1 MKFAFIFPGQGSQ
14 SVGMGREFYENSA
27 SACALLDEASDFT
40 GIDFKNLLFEPND
53 KLDVSEFTQP
63 AIALN
68 SMMALAA
75 LQERLDQEKFNIAP
89 QFLLGHS
96 LGEFSALSA
105 AGGIGPKQMLKLV
118 NIRGRLMQNACE
130 GKGAG
135 MMVILALADEAVEK
149 ICADAASVGKQVWAA
164 NYNCD
169 GQIVVAGKK
178 DDLAALE
185 GEFQAAVSVAGCPG
199 YPVTLFDV
207 VGAWLSPNKT
217 ILERDQVCPPSLSQQ
232 DVEETNQAQMTSSQN
247 TAVVAALMETGMAT
261 RMVLTVEGTGPDQ
274 TEGLLQ
280 KGDVLTSITP
290 AGGQATPTTT
300 YTALR
305 ELLTTIPAGTAVE
318 LGIERD
324 GEPMTVSLTT
334 ITPPDANSDGSPDS
348 EGSLLGVYL
357 SAEADSDIEA
367 TFGLS
372 KVGGPS
378 AGSMF
383 ALGIVDELTPGDL
396 TGGKDIAG
404 TGTIALDG
412 SIGPIGGIEQKMA
425 GAKTDGSGYF
435 LAPASNCADVVGN
448 VPDGLEVYAVST
460 LHEAVTTVEAIA
472 AEDTSGAST
481 CEAVL
486 AQQ

>member
-1 MKFAFIFPGQGSQ
+1 MRTHDGGVMDEQHHETQSNATSSSEVEPAAGSEADPGSGVEPGMEAGDDSGSRTGIRGLRRLR
-14 SVGMGREFYENSA
+14 SKRLMIGIG
-27 SACALLDEASDFT
+27 ALL
-40 GIDFKNLLFEPND
+40 
-53 KLDVSEFTQP
+53 
-63 AIALN
+63 
-68 SMMALAA
+68 LA
-75 LQERLDQEKFNIAP
+75 
-89 QFLLGHS
+89 
-96 LGEFSALSA
+96 
-105 AGGIGPKQMLKLV
+105 
-118 NIRGRLMQNACE
+118 
-130 GKGAG
+130 
-135 MMVILALADEAVEK
+135 
-149 ICADAASVGKQVWAA
+149 VGL
-164 NYNCD
+164 
-169 GQIVVAGKK
+169 VVAGATVRVNKVIEAPGPTWNV
-178 DDLAALE
+178 LAAVPGDDSDQSVITVTGAQTYPAE
-185 GEFQAAVSVAGCPG
+185 GALRMTTVSVSGCPG

-280 KGDVLTSITP
+280 KGDILTSVTP

-305 ELLTTIPAGTAVE
+305 ELLTTVPAGTAVE

-367 TFGLS
+367 PFGLS

-472 AEDTSGAST
+472 ADDTSGAST

>member
-1 MKFAFIFPGQGSQ
+1 MRTHDGGVMDEQHHETQSNATSSSEVEPAAGSEADPGSGVEPGMEAGDDSGSRTGIRGLRRLR
-14 SVGMGREFYENSA
+14 SKRLMIGIG
-27 SACALLDEASDFT
+27 ALL
-40 GIDFKNLLFEPND
+40 
-53 KLDVSEFTQP
+53 
-63 AIALN
+63 
-68 SMMALAA
+68 LA
-75 LQERLDQEKFNIAP
+75 
-89 QFLLGHS
+89 
-96 LGEFSALSA
+96 
-105 AGGIGPKQMLKLV
+105 
-118 NIRGRLMQNACE
+118 
-130 GKGAG
+130 
-135 MMVILALADEAVEK
+135 
-149 ICADAASVGKQVWAA
+149 VGL
-164 NYNCD
+164 
-169 GQIVVAGKK
+169 VVAGATVRVNKVIEAPGPTWNV
-178 DDLAALE
+178 LAAVPGDDSDQSVITVTGAQTYPAE
-185 GEFQAAVSVAGCPG
+185 GALRMTTVSVSGCPG

-305 ELLTTIPAGTAVE
+305 ELLTTVPVGTTVE
-318 LGIERD
+318 LGIERN

-472 AEDTSGAST
+472 ADDTSGAST

>member
-1 MKFAFIFPGQGSQ
+1 MRTHDGGVMDEQHHETQSNATSSSEVEPAAGSEADPGSGVEPGMEAGDDSGSRTGIRGLRRLR
-14 SVGMGREFYENSA
+14 SKRLMIGIG
-27 SACALLDEASDFT
+27 ALL
-40 GIDFKNLLFEPND
+40 
-53 KLDVSEFTQP
+53 
-63 AIALN
+63 
-68 SMMALAA
+68 LA
-75 LQERLDQEKFNIAP
+75 
-89 QFLLGHS
+89 
-96 LGEFSALSA
+96 
-105 AGGIGPKQMLKLV
+105 
-118 NIRGRLMQNACE
+118 
-130 GKGAG
+130 
-135 MMVILALADEAVEK
+135 
-149 ICADAASVGKQVWAA
+149 VGL
-164 NYNCD
+164 
-169 GQIVVAGKK
+169 VVAGATVRVNKVIEAPGPTWNV
-178 DDLAALE
+178 LAAVPGDDSDQSVITVTGAQTYPAE
-185 GEFQAAVSVAGCPG
+185 GALRMTTVSVSGCPG

-261 RMVLTVEGTGPDQ
+261 RMVLTVEGTGPEQ

-280 KGDVLTSITP
+280 KGDILTSVTP

-305 ELLTTIPAGTAVE
+305 ELLTTIPVGTTVE

-472 AEDTSGAST
+472 ADDTSGAST

>member
-1 MKFAFIFPGQGSQ
+1 MRTHDGGVMDEQHHETQSNATSSSEVEPAAGSEADPGSGVEPGMEAGDDSGSRTGIRGLRRLR
-14 SVGMGREFYENSA
+14 SKRLMIGIG
-27 SACALLDEASDFT
+27 ALL
-40 GIDFKNLLFEPND
+40 
-53 KLDVSEFTQP
+53 
-63 AIALN
+63 
-68 SMMALAA
+68 LA
-75 LQERLDQEKFNIAP
+75 
-89 QFLLGHS
+89 
-96 LGEFSALSA
+96 
-105 AGGIGPKQMLKLV
+105 
-118 NIRGRLMQNACE
+118 
-130 GKGAG
+130 
-135 MMVILALADEAVEK
+135 
-149 ICADAASVGKQVWAA
+149 VGL
-164 NYNCD
+164 
-169 GQIVVAGKK
+169 VVAGATVRVNKVIEAPGPTWNV
-178 DDLAALE
+178 LAAVPGDDSDQSVITVTGAQTYPAE
-185 GEFQAAVSVAGCPG
+185 GALRMTTVSVSGCPG

-261 RMVLTVEGTGPDQ
+261 RMVLTVEGTGPEQ

-280 KGDVLTSITP
+280 KGDVLTSVTP

-305 ELLTTIPAGTAVE
+305 ELLTTVPAGTAVD

-472 AEDTSGAST
+472 ADDTSGAST

>member
-1 MKFAFIFPGQGSQ
+1 MRTHDGGVMDEQHHETQSNATSSSEVEPAAGSEADPGSGVEPGMEAGDDSGSRTGIRGLRRLR
-14 SVGMGREFYENSA
+14 SKRLMIGIG
-27 SACALLDEASDFT
+27 ALL
-40 GIDFKNLLFEPND
+40 
-53 KLDVSEFTQP
+53 
-63 AIALN
+63 
-68 SMMALAA
+68 LA
-75 LQERLDQEKFNIAP
+75 
-89 QFLLGHS
+89 
-96 LGEFSALSA
+96 
-105 AGGIGPKQMLKLV
+105 
-118 NIRGRLMQNACE
+118 
-130 GKGAG
+130 
-135 MMVILALADEAVEK
+135 
-149 ICADAASVGKQVWAA
+149 VGL
-164 NYNCD
+164 
-169 GQIVVAGKK
+169 VVAGATVRVNKVIEAPGPTWNV
-178 DDLAALE
+178 LAAVPGDDSDQSVITVTGAQTYPAE
-185 GEFQAAVSVAGCPG
+185 GALRMTTVSVSGCPG

-318 LGIERD
+318 LGIERN

>member
-1 MKFAFIFPGQGSQ
+1 MRTHDGGVMDEQHHETQSNATSSSEVEPAAGSEADPGSGVEPGMEAGDDSGSRTGIRGLRRLR
-14 SVGMGREFYENSA
+14 SKRLMIGIG
-27 SACALLDEASDFT
+27 ALL
-40 GIDFKNLLFEPND
+40 
-53 KLDVSEFTQP
+53 
-63 AIALN
+63 
-68 SMMALAA
+68 LA
-75 LQERLDQEKFNIAP
+75 
-89 QFLLGHS
+89 
-96 LGEFSALSA
+96 
-105 AGGIGPKQMLKLV
+105 
-118 NIRGRLMQNACE
+118 
-130 GKGAG
+130 
-135 MMVILALADEAVEK
+135 
-149 ICADAASVGKQVWAA
+149 VGL
-164 NYNCD
+164 
-169 GQIVVAGKK
+169 VVAGATVRVNKVIEAPGPTWNV
-178 DDLAALE
+178 LAAVPGDDSDQSVITVTGAQTYPAE
-185 GEFQAAVSVAGCPG
+185 GALRMTTVSVSGCPG

-280 KGDVLTSITP
+280 KGDILTSVTP

-305 ELLTTIPAGTAVE
+305 ELLTTVPVGTTVE

-435 LAPASNCADVVGN
+435 LAPASNCGDVVGN

-472 AEDTSGAST
+472 ADDTSGAST

>member
-1 MKFAFIFPGQGSQ
+1 MRTHDGGVMDEQHHETQSNATSSSEVEPAAGSEADPGSGVEPGMEAGDDSGSRTGIRGLRRLR
-14 SVGMGREFYENSA
+14 SKRLMIGIG
-27 SACALLDEASDFT
+27 ALL
-40 GIDFKNLLFEPND
+40 
-53 KLDVSEFTQP
+53 
-63 AIALN
+63 
-68 SMMALAA
+68 LA
-75 LQERLDQEKFNIAP
+75 
-89 QFLLGHS
+89 
-96 LGEFSALSA
+96 
-105 AGGIGPKQMLKLV
+105 
-118 NIRGRLMQNACE
+118 
-130 GKGAG
+130 
-135 MMVILALADEAVEK
+135 
-149 ICADAASVGKQVWAA
+149 VGL
-164 NYNCD
+164 
-169 GQIVVAGKK
+169 VVAGATVRVNKVIEAPGPTWNV
-178 DDLAALE
+178 LAAVPGDDSDQSVITVTGAQTYPAE
-185 GEFQAAVSVAGCPG
+185 GALRMTTVSVSGCPG

-274 TEGLLQ
+274 TEGMLQ
-280 KGDVLTSITP
+280 KGDILTSITP

-472 AEDTSGAST
+472 ADDTSGAST

>member
-1 MKFAFIFPGQGSQ
+1 MRTHDGGVMDEQHHETQSNATSSSEVEPAAGSEADPGSGVEPGMEAGDDSGSRT
-14 SVGMGREFYENSA
+14 GIRGLGRLRSKRLMIGIG
-27 SACALLDEASDFT
+27 ALL
-40 GIDFKNLLFEPND
+40 
-53 KLDVSEFTQP
+53 
-63 AIALN
+63 
-68 SMMALAA
+68 LA
-75 LQERLDQEKFNIAP
+75 
-89 QFLLGHS
+89 
-96 LGEFSALSA
+96 
-105 AGGIGPKQMLKLV
+105 
-118 NIRGRLMQNACE
+118 
-130 GKGAG
+130 
-135 MMVILALADEAVEK
+135 
-149 ICADAASVGKQVWAA
+149 VGL
-164 NYNCD
+164 
-169 GQIVVAGKK
+169 VVAGATVRVNKVIEAPGPTWNV
-178 DDLAALE
+178 LAAVPGDDSDQSVITVTGAQTYPAE
-185 GEFQAAVSVAGCPG
+185 GALRMTTVSVSGCPG

>member
-1 MKFAFIFPGQGSQ
+1 MRTHDGGVMDEQHHETQSNATSSSEVEPAAGSEADPGSGVEPGMEAGDDSGSRTGIRGLRRLR
-14 SVGMGREFYENSA
+14 SKRLMIGIG
-27 SACALLDEASDFT
+27 ALL
-40 GIDFKNLLFEPND
+40 
-53 KLDVSEFTQP
+53 
-63 AIALN
+63 
-68 SMMALAA
+68 LA
-75 LQERLDQEKFNIAP
+75 
-89 QFLLGHS
+89 
-96 LGEFSALSA
+96 
-105 AGGIGPKQMLKLV
+105 
-118 NIRGRLMQNACE
+118 
-130 GKGAG
+130 
-135 MMVILALADEAVEK
+135 
-149 ICADAASVGKQVWAA
+149 VGL
-164 NYNCD
+164 
-169 GQIVVAGKK
+169 VVAGATVRVNKVIEAPGPTWNV
-178 DDLAALE
+178 LAAVPGDDSDQSVITVTGAQTYPAE
-185 GEFQAAVSVAGCPG
+185 GALRMTTVSVSGCPG

-435 LAPASNCADVVGN
+435 LAPASNCGDVVGN

-472 AEDTSGAST
+472 ADDTSGAST

>member
-1 MKFAFIFPGQGSQ
+1 MRTHDGGVMDEQHHETQSNATSSSEVEPAAGSEADPGSGVEPGMEAGDDSGSRTGIRGLRRLR
-14 SVGMGREFYENSA
+14 SKRLMIGIG
-27 SACALLDEASDFT
+27 ALL
-40 GIDFKNLLFEPND
+40 
-53 KLDVSEFTQP
+53 
-63 AIALN
+63 
-68 SMMALAA
+68 LA
-75 LQERLDQEKFNIAP
+75 
-89 QFLLGHS
+89 
-96 LGEFSALSA
+96 
-105 AGGIGPKQMLKLV
+105 
-118 NIRGRLMQNACE
+118 
-130 GKGAG
+130 
-135 MMVILALADEAVEK
+135 
-149 ICADAASVGKQVWAA
+149 VGL
-164 NYNCD
+164 
-169 GQIVVAGKK
+169 VVAGATVRVNKVIEAPGPTWNV
-178 DDLAALE
+178 LAAVPGDDSDQSVITVTGAQTYPAE
-185 GEFQAAVSVAGCPG
+185 GALRMTTVSVSGCPG

-274 TEGLLQ
+274 TEGMLQ
-280 KGDVLTSITP
+280 KGDILTSITP

-305 ELLTTIPAGTAVE
+305 ELLTTVPVGTTVE

-472 AEDTSGAST
+472 ADDTSGAST

>member
-1 MKFAFIFPGQGSQ
+1 MRTHDGGVMDEQHHETQSNATSSSEVEPAAGSEADPGSGVEPGMEAGDDSGSRTGIRGLRRLR
-14 SVGMGREFYENSA
+14 SKRLMIGIG
-27 SACALLDEASDFT
+27 ALL
-40 GIDFKNLLFEPND
+40 
-53 KLDVSEFTQP
+53 
-63 AIALN
+63 
-68 SMMALAA
+68 LA
-75 LQERLDQEKFNIAP
+75 
-89 QFLLGHS
+89 
-96 LGEFSALSA
+96 
-105 AGGIGPKQMLKLV
+105 
-118 NIRGRLMQNACE
+118 
-130 GKGAG
+130 
-135 MMVILALADEAVEK
+135 
-149 ICADAASVGKQVWAA
+149 VGL
-164 NYNCD
+164 
-169 GQIVVAGKK
+169 VVAGATVRVNKVIEAPGPTWNV
-178 DDLAALE
+178 LAAVPGDDSDQSVITVTGAQTYPAE
-185 GEFQAAVSVAGCPG
+185 GALRMTTVSVSGCPG

-280 KGDVLTSITP
+280 KGDILTSVTP

-334 ITPPDANSDGSPDS
+334 ITPPDANSDGAPDS

-435 LAPASNCADVVGN
+435 LAPASNCADVVGH

>member
-1 MKFAFIFPGQGSQ
+1 MRTHDGGVMDEQHHETQSNATSSSEVEPAAGSEADPGSGVEPGMEAGDDSGSRTGIRGLRRLR
-14 SVGMGREFYENSA
+14 SKRLMIGIG
-27 SACALLDEASDFT
+27 ALL
-40 GIDFKNLLFEPND
+40 
-53 KLDVSEFTQP
+53 
-63 AIALN
+63 
-68 SMMALAA
+68 LA
-75 LQERLDQEKFNIAP
+75 
-89 QFLLGHS
+89 
-96 LGEFSALSA
+96 
-105 AGGIGPKQMLKLV
+105 
-118 NIRGRLMQNACE
+118 
-130 GKGAG
+130 
-135 MMVILALADEAVEK
+135 
-149 ICADAASVGKQVWAA
+149 VGL
-164 NYNCD
+164 
-169 GQIVVAGKK
+169 VVAGATVRVNKVIEAPGPTWNV
-178 DDLAALE
+178 LAAVPGDDSDQSVITVTGAQTYPAE
-185 GEFQAAVSVAGCPG
+185 GALRMTTVSVSGCPG

-207 VGAWLSPNKT
+207 VGAWVSPNKT

-305 ELLTTIPAGTAVE
+305 ELLTTVPVGTTVE

-472 AEDTSGAST
+472 ADDTSGAST

>member
-1 MKFAFIFPGQGSQ
+1 MRTHDGGVMDEQHHETQSNATSSSEVEPAAGSEADPGSGVEPGMEAGDDSGSRTGIRGLRRLR
-14 SVGMGREFYENSA
+14 STRLMIGIG
-27 SACALLDEASDFT
+27 ALL
-40 GIDFKNLLFEPND
+40 
-53 KLDVSEFTQP
+53 
-63 AIALN
+63 
-68 SMMALAA
+68 LA
-75 LQERLDQEKFNIAP
+75 
-89 QFLLGHS
+89 
-96 LGEFSALSA
+96 
-105 AGGIGPKQMLKLV
+105 
-118 NIRGRLMQNACE
+118 
-130 GKGAG
+130 
-135 MMVILALADEAVEK
+135 
-149 ICADAASVGKQVWAA
+149 VGL
-164 NYNCD
+164 
-169 GQIVVAGKK
+169 VVAGATVRVNKVIEAPGPTWNV
-178 DDLAALE
+178 LAAVPGDDSDQSVITVTGAQTYPAE
-185 GEFQAAVSVAGCPG
+185 GALRMTTVSVSGCPG

-472 AEDTSGAST
+472 ADDTSGAST

>member
-1 MKFAFIFPGQGSQ
+1 MRTHDGGVMDEQHHETQSNATSSSEVEPAAGSEADPGSGVEPGMEAGDDSGSRTGIRGLRRLR
-14 SVGMGREFYENSA
+14 SKRLMIGIG
-27 SACALLDEASDFT
+27 ALL
-40 GIDFKNLLFEPND
+40 
-53 KLDVSEFTQP
+53 
-63 AIALN
+63 
-68 SMMALAA
+68 LA
-75 LQERLDQEKFNIAP
+75 
-89 QFLLGHS
+89 
-96 LGEFSALSA
+96 
-105 AGGIGPKQMLKLV
+105 
-118 NIRGRLMQNACE
+118 
-130 GKGAG
+130 
-135 MMVILALADEAVEK
+135 
-149 ICADAASVGKQVWAA
+149 VGL
-164 NYNCD
+164 
-169 GQIVVAGKK
+169 VVAGATVRVNKVIEAPGPTWNV
-178 DDLAALE
+178 LAAVPGDDSDQSVITVTGAQTYPAE
-185 GEFQAAVSVAGCPG
+185 GALRMTTVSVSGCPG

-305 ELLTTIPAGTAVE
+305 ELLTTVPVGTTVE

-472 AEDTSGAST
+472 ADDTSGAST

>member
-1 MKFAFIFPGQGSQ
+1 MRTHDGGVMDEQHHETQSNATSSSEVEPAAGSEADPGSGVEPGMEAGDDSGSRTGIRGLRRLR
-14 SVGMGREFYENSA
+14 SKRLMIGIG
-27 SACALLDEASDFT
+27 ALL
-40 GIDFKNLLFEPND
+40 
-53 KLDVSEFTQP
+53 
-63 AIALN
+63 
-68 SMMALAA
+68 LA
-75 LQERLDQEKFNIAP
+75 
-89 QFLLGHS
+89 
-96 LGEFSALSA
+96 
-105 AGGIGPKQMLKLV
+105 
-118 NIRGRLMQNACE
+118 
-130 GKGAG
+130 
-135 MMVILALADEAVEK
+135 
-149 ICADAASVGKQVWAA
+149 VGL
-164 NYNCD
+164 
-169 GQIVVAGKK
+169 VVAGATVRVNKVIEAPGPTWNV
-178 DDLAALE
+178 LAAVPGDDSDQSVITVTGAQTYPAE
-185 GEFQAAVSVAGCPG
+185 GALRMTTVSVSGCPG

-217 ILERDQVCPPSLSQQ
+217 ILERDQVCPPSLSPQ

-334 ITPPDANSDGSPDS
+334 ITPPDANSDGAPDS

>member
-1 MKFAFIFPGQGSQ
+1 MRTHDGGVMDEQHHETQSNATSSSEVEPAAGSEADPGSGVEPGMEAGDDSGSRTGIRGLRRLR
-14 SVGMGREFYENSA
+14 SKRLMIGIG
-27 SACALLDEASDFT
+27 ALL
-40 GIDFKNLLFEPND
+40 
-53 KLDVSEFTQP
+53 
-63 AIALN
+63 
-68 SMMALAA
+68 LA
-75 LQERLDQEKFNIAP
+75 
-89 QFLLGHS
+89 
-96 LGEFSALSA
+96 
-105 AGGIGPKQMLKLV
+105 
-118 NIRGRLMQNACE
+118 
-130 GKGAG
+130 
-135 MMVILALADEAVEK
+135 
-149 ICADAASVGKQVWAA
+149 VGL
-164 NYNCD
+164 
-169 GQIVVAGKK
+169 VVAGATVRVNKVIEAPGPTWNV
-178 DDLAALE
+178 LAAVPGDDSDQSVITVTGAQTYPAE
-185 GEFQAAVSVAGCPG
+185 GALRMTTVSVSGCPG

-305 ELLTTIPAGTAVE
+305 ELLTTVPVGTTVE

>member
-1 MKFAFIFPGQGSQ
+1 MRTHDGGVMDEQHHETQSNATSSSEVEPAAGSEADPGSGVEPGMEAGDDSGSRTGIRGLRRLR
-14 SVGMGREFYENSA
+14 SKRLMIGIG
-27 SACALLDEASDFT
+27 ALL
-40 GIDFKNLLFEPND
+40 
-53 KLDVSEFTQP
+53 
-63 AIALN
+63 
-68 SMMALAA
+68 LA
-75 LQERLDQEKFNIAP
+75 
-89 QFLLGHS
+89 
-96 LGEFSALSA
+96 
-105 AGGIGPKQMLKLV
+105 
-118 NIRGRLMQNACE
+118 
-130 GKGAG
+130 
-135 MMVILALADEAVEK
+135 
-149 ICADAASVGKQVWAA
+149 VGL
-164 NYNCD
+164 
-169 GQIVVAGKK
+169 VVAGATVRVNKVIEAPGPTWNV
-178 DDLAALE
+178 LAAVPGDDSDQSVITVTGAQTYPAE
-185 GEFQAAVSVAGCPG
+185 GALRMTTVSVSGCPG

-280 KGDVLTSITP
+280 KGDILTSVTP

-305 ELLTTIPAGTAVE
+305 ELLTTVPVGTTVE

-472 AEDTSGAST
+472 ADDTSGAST

>member
-1 MKFAFIFPGQGSQ
+1 MRTHDGGVMDEQHHETQSNATSSSEVEPAAGSEADPGSG
-14 SVGMGREFYENSA
+14 VEPGMEAGDDSSSRTGIRGLRRLRSKRLMIGIG
-27 SACALLDEASDFT
+27 ALL
-40 GIDFKNLLFEPND
+40 
-53 KLDVSEFTQP
+53 
-63 AIALN
+63 
-68 SMMALAA
+68 LA
-75 LQERLDQEKFNIAP
+75 
-89 QFLLGHS
+89 
-96 LGEFSALSA
+96 
-105 AGGIGPKQMLKLV
+105 
-118 NIRGRLMQNACE
+118 
-130 GKGAG
+130 
-135 MMVILALADEAVEK
+135 
-149 ICADAASVGKQVWAA
+149 VGL
-164 NYNCD
+164 
-169 GQIVVAGKK
+169 VVAGATVRVNKVIEAPGPTWNV
-178 DDLAALE
+178 LAAVPGDDSDQSVITVTGAQTYPAE
-185 GEFQAAVSVAGCPG
+185 GALRMTTVSVSGCPG

-280 KGDVLTSITP
+280 KGDILTSVTP

-305 ELLTTIPAGTAVE
+305 ELLTTVPVGTTVE

-334 ITPPDANSDGSPDS
+334 ITPPDANSDGAPDS

-435 LAPASNCADVVGN
+435 LAPASNCGDVVGH

>member
-1 MKFAFIFPGQGSQ
+1 MRTHDGGVMDEQHHETQSNAPSSSEGEPTAGSETGADSGVEPGMEAGDDSGSRTGIRGLRRLR
-14 SVGMGREFYENSA
+14 SKRLMIGIG
-27 SACALLDEASDFT
+27 ALL
-40 GIDFKNLLFEPND
+40 
-53 KLDVSEFTQP
+53 
-63 AIALN
+63 
-68 SMMALAA
+68 LA
-75 LQERLDQEKFNIAP
+75 
-89 QFLLGHS
+89 
-96 LGEFSALSA
+96 
-105 AGGIGPKQMLKLV
+105 
-118 NIRGRLMQNACE
+118 
-130 GKGAG
+130 
-135 MMVILALADEAVEK
+135 
-149 ICADAASVGKQVWAA
+149 VGL
-164 NYNCD
+164 
-169 GQIVVAGKK
+169 VVAGATVRVNKVIEAPGPTWNV
-178 DDLAALE
+178 LAAVPGDDSDQSVITVTGAQTYPAE
-185 GEFQAAVSVAGCPG
+185 GALRMTTVSVSGCPG

-334 ITPPDANSDGSPDS
+334 ITPPDANSDGAPDS

-435 LAPASNCADVVGN
+435 LAPASNCADVVGH

>member
-1 MKFAFIFPGQGSQ
+1 MRTHDGGVMDEQHHETQSNATSSSEVEPAAGSEADPGSGVEPGMEAGDDSGSRTGIRGLRRLR
-14 SVGMGREFYENSA
+14 SKRLMIGIG
-27 SACALLDEASDFT
+27 ALL
-40 GIDFKNLLFEPND
+40 
-53 KLDVSEFTQP
+53 
-63 AIALN
+63 
-68 SMMALAA
+68 LA
-75 LQERLDQEKFNIAP
+75 
-89 QFLLGHS
+89 
-96 LGEFSALSA
+96 
-105 AGGIGPKQMLKLV
+105 
-118 NIRGRLMQNACE
+118 
-130 GKGAG
+130 
-135 MMVILALADEAVEK
+135 
-149 ICADAASVGKQVWAA
+149 VGL
-164 NYNCD
+164 
-169 GQIVVAGKK
+169 VVAGATVRVNKVIEAPGPTWNV
-178 DDLAALE
+178 LAAVPGDDSDQSVITVTGAQTYPAE
-185 GEFQAAVSVAGCPG
+185 GALRMTTVSVSGCPG

-280 KGDVLTSITP
+280 KGDILTSITP

-435 LAPASNCADVVGN
+435 LAPASNCGDVVGN

-472 AEDTSGAST
+472 ADDTSGAST

>member
-1 MKFAFIFPGQGSQ
+1 MRTHDGGVMDEQHHETQSNATSSSEVEPAAGSEADPGSGVEPGMEAGDDSGSRTGIRGLRRLR
-14 SVGMGREFYENSA
+14 SKRLMIGIG
-27 SACALLDEASDFT
+27 ALL
-40 GIDFKNLLFEPND
+40 
-53 KLDVSEFTQP
+53 
-63 AIALN
+63 
-68 SMMALAA
+68 LA
-75 LQERLDQEKFNIAP
+75 
-89 QFLLGHS
+89 
-96 LGEFSALSA
+96 
-105 AGGIGPKQMLKLV
+105 
-118 NIRGRLMQNACE
+118 
-130 GKGAG
+130 
-135 MMVILALADEAVEK
+135 
-149 ICADAASVGKQVWAA
+149 VGL
-164 NYNCD
+164 
-169 GQIVVAGKK
+169 VVAGATVRVNKVIEAPGPTWNV
-178 DDLAALE
+178 LAAVPGDDSDQSVITVTGAQTYPAE
-185 GEFQAAVSVAGCPG
+185 GALRMTTVSVSGCPG

-280 KGDVLTSITP
+280 KGDILTSITP

-305 ELLTTIPAGTAVE
+305 ELLTTVPVGTTVE
-318 LGIERD
+318 LGIERN

-472 AEDTSGAST
+472 ADDTSGAST

>member
-1 MKFAFIFPGQGSQ
+1 MRTHDGGVMDEQHHETQSNATSSSEVEPAAGSEADPGSGVEPGMEAGDDSGSRTGIRGLRRLR
-14 SVGMGREFYENSA
+14 SKRLMIGIG
-27 SACALLDEASDFT
+27 ALL
-40 GIDFKNLLFEPND
+40 
-53 KLDVSEFTQP
+53 
-63 AIALN
+63 
-68 SMMALAA
+68 LA
-75 LQERLDQEKFNIAP
+75 
-89 QFLLGHS
+89 
-96 LGEFSALSA
+96 
-105 AGGIGPKQMLKLV
+105 
-118 NIRGRLMQNACE
+118 
-130 GKGAG
+130 
-135 MMVILALADEAVEK
+135 
-149 ICADAASVGKQVWAA
+149 VGL
-164 NYNCD
+164 
-169 GQIVVAGKK
+169 VVAGATVRVNKVIEAPGPTWNV
-178 DDLAALE
+178 LAAVPGDDSDRSVITVTGAQTYPAE
-185 GEFQAAVSVAGCPG
+185 GALRMTTVSVSGCPG

-334 ITPPDANSDGSPDS
+334 ITPPDANSDGAPDS

>member
-1 MKFAFIFPGQGSQ
+1 MRTHDGGVMDEQHHETQSNATSSSEVEPAAGSEADPGSGVEPGMEAGDDSGSRTGIRGLRRLR
-14 SVGMGREFYENSA
+14 SKRLMIGIG
-27 SACALLDEASDFT
+27 ALL
-40 GIDFKNLLFEPND
+40 
-53 KLDVSEFTQP
+53 
-63 AIALN
+63 
-68 SMMALAA
+68 LA
-75 LQERLDQEKFNIAP
+75 
-89 QFLLGHS
+89 
-96 LGEFSALSA
+96 
-105 AGGIGPKQMLKLV
+105 
-118 NIRGRLMQNACE
+118 
-130 GKGAG
+130 
-135 MMVILALADEAVEK
+135 
-149 ICADAASVGKQVWAA
+149 VGL
-164 NYNCD
+164 
-169 GQIVVAGKK
+169 VVAGATVRVNKVIEAPGPTWNV
-178 DDLAALE
+178 LAAVPGDDSDQSVITVTGAQTYPAE
-185 GEFQAAVSVAGCPG
+185 GALRMTTVSVSGCPG

-261 RMVLTVEGTGPDQ
+261 RMVLTVEGTGPEQ

-280 KGDVLTSITP
+280 KGDILTSVTP

-305 ELLTTIPAGTAVE
+305 ELLTTVPVGTTVE

-435 LAPASNCADVVGN
+435 LAPASNCADVVGH

>member
-1 MKFAFIFPGQGSQ
+1 MRTHDGGVMDEQHHETQSNATSSSEVEPAAGSEADPGSGVEPGMEAGDDSGSRTGIRGLRRLR
-14 SVGMGREFYENSA
+14 SKRLMIGIG
-27 SACALLDEASDFT
+27 ALL
-40 GIDFKNLLFEPND
+40 
-53 KLDVSEFTQP
+53 
-63 AIALN
+63 
-68 SMMALAA
+68 LA
-75 LQERLDQEKFNIAP
+75 
-89 QFLLGHS
+89 
-96 LGEFSALSA
+96 
-105 AGGIGPKQMLKLV
+105 
-118 NIRGRLMQNACE
+118 
-130 GKGAG
+130 
-135 MMVILALADEAVEK
+135 
-149 ICADAASVGKQVWAA
+149 VGL
-164 NYNCD
+164 
-169 GQIVVAGKK
+169 VVAGATVRVNKVIEAPGPTWNV
-178 DDLAALE
+178 LAAVPGDDSDQSVITVTGAQTYPAE
-185 GEFQAAVSVAGCPG
+185 GALRMTTVSVSGCPG

-280 KGDVLTSITP
+280 KGDILTSVTP

-305 ELLTTIPAGTAVE
+305 ELLTTVPVGTTVE
-318 LGIERD
+318 LGIERN

-435 LAPASNCADVVGN
+435 LAPASNCGDVVGH

>member
-1 MKFAFIFPGQGSQ
+1 MRTHDGGVMDEQHHETQSNATSSSEVEPAAGSEADPGSGVEPGMEAGDDSGSRTGIRGLRRLR
-14 SVGMGREFYENSA
+14 SKRLMIGIG
-27 SACALLDEASDFT
+27 ALL
-40 GIDFKNLLFEPND
+40 
-53 KLDVSEFTQP
+53 
-63 AIALN
+63 
-68 SMMALAA
+68 LA
-75 LQERLDQEKFNIAP
+75 
-89 QFLLGHS
+89 
-96 LGEFSALSA
+96 
-105 AGGIGPKQMLKLV
+105 
-118 NIRGRLMQNACE
+118 
-130 GKGAG
+130 
-135 MMVILALADEAVEK
+135 
-149 ICADAASVGKQVWAA
+149 VGL
-164 NYNCD
+164 
-169 GQIVVAGKK
+169 VVAGATVRVNKVIEAPGPTWNV
-178 DDLAALE
+178 LAAVPGDDSDQSVITVTGAQTYPAE
-185 GEFQAAVSVAGCPG
+185 GALRMTTVSVSGCPG

-261 RMVLTVEGTGPDQ
+261 RMVLTVEGTGPEQ

-280 KGDVLTSITP
+280 KGDILTSVTP

>member
-1 MKFAFIFPGQGSQ
+1 MRTHDGGVMDEQHHETQSNATSSSEVEPAAGSEADPGSGVEPGMEAGDDSGSRTGIRGLRRLR
-14 SVGMGREFYENSA
+14 SKRLMIGIG
-27 SACALLDEASDFT
+27 ALL
-40 GIDFKNLLFEPND
+40 
-53 KLDVSEFTQP
+53 
-63 AIALN
+63 
-68 SMMALAA
+68 LA
-75 LQERLDQEKFNIAP
+75 
-89 QFLLGHS
+89 
-96 LGEFSALSA
+96 
-105 AGGIGPKQMLKLV
+105 
-118 NIRGRLMQNACE
+118 
-130 GKGAG
+130 
-135 MMVILALADEAVEK
+135 
-149 ICADAASVGKQVWAA
+149 VGL
-164 NYNCD
+164 
-169 GQIVVAGKK
+169 VVAGATVRVNKVIEAPGPTWNV
-178 DDLAALE
+178 LAAVPGDDSDQSVITVTGAQTYPAE
-185 GEFQAAVSVAGCPG
+185 GALRMTTVSVSGCPG

-435 LAPASNCADVVGN
+435 LAPASNCGDVVGN

>member
-1 MKFAFIFPGQGSQ
+1 MRTHDGGVMDEQHHETQSNATSSSEVEPAAGSEADPGSGVEPGMEAGDDSGSRTGIRGLRRLR
-14 SVGMGREFYENSA
+14 SKRLMIGIG
-27 SACALLDEASDFT
+27 ALL
-40 GIDFKNLLFEPND
+40 
-53 KLDVSEFTQP
+53 
-63 AIALN
+63 
-68 SMMALAA
+68 LA
-75 LQERLDQEKFNIAP
+75 
-89 QFLLGHS
+89 
-96 LGEFSALSA
+96 
-105 AGGIGPKQMLKLV
+105 
-118 NIRGRLMQNACE
+118 
-130 GKGAG
+130 
-135 MMVILALADEAVEK
+135 
-149 ICADAASVGKQVWAA
+149 VGL
-164 NYNCD
+164 
-169 GQIVVAGKK
+169 VVAGATVRVNKVIEAPGPTWNV
-178 DDLAALE
+178 LAAVPGDDSDQSVITVTGAQTYPAE
-185 GEFQAAVSVAGCPG
+185 GALRMTTVSVSGCPG

-232 DVEETNQAQMTSSQN
+232 DVEETNQAQMTSSQDA
-247 TAVVAALMETGMAT
+247 AVVAALMETGLAT
-261 RMVLTVEGTGPDQ
+261 TMTLTISGVAQEQADS
-274 TEGLLQ
+274 GL
-280 KGDVLTSITP
+280 KAGDVLVSVTP

-305 ELLTTIPAGTAVE
+305 ELLTTVPVGTTVE

-472 AEDTSGAST
+472 ADDTSGAST

>member
-1 MKFAFIFPGQGSQ
+1 MRTHDGGVMDEQHHETQSNATSSSEVEPAAGSEADPGSGVEPGMEAGDDSGSRTGIRGLRRLR
-14 SVGMGREFYENSA
+14 SKRLMIGIG
-27 SACALLDEASDFT
+27 ALL
-40 GIDFKNLLFEPND
+40 
-53 KLDVSEFTQP
+53 
-63 AIALN
+63 
-68 SMMALAA
+68 LA
-75 LQERLDQEKFNIAP
+75 
-89 QFLLGHS
+89 
-96 LGEFSALSA
+96 
-105 AGGIGPKQMLKLV
+105 
-118 NIRGRLMQNACE
+118 
-130 GKGAG
+130 
-135 MMVILALADEAVEK
+135 
-149 ICADAASVGKQVWAA
+149 VGL
-164 NYNCD
+164 
-169 GQIVVAGKK
+169 VVAGATVRVNKVIEAPGPTWNV
-178 DDLAALE
+178 LAAVPGDDSDQSVITVTGAQTYPAE
-185 GEFQAAVSVAGCPG
+185 GALRMTTVSVSGCPG

-261 RMVLTVEGTGPDQ
+261 HMVLTVEGTGPDQ

-334 ITPPDANSDGSPDS
+334 ITPPDANSDGAPDS

-435 LAPASNCADVVGN
+435 LAPASNCADVVGH

>member
-1 MKFAFIFPGQGSQ
+1 MRTHDGGVMDEQHHETQSNATSSSEVEPAAGSEADPGSGVEPGMEAGDDSGSRTGIRGLRRLR
-14 SVGMGREFYENSA
+14 STRLMIGIG
-27 SACALLDEASDFT
+27 ALL
-40 GIDFKNLLFEPND
+40 
-53 KLDVSEFTQP
+53 
-63 AIALN
+63 
-68 SMMALAA
+68 LA
-75 LQERLDQEKFNIAP
+75 
-89 QFLLGHS
+89 
-96 LGEFSALSA
+96 
-105 AGGIGPKQMLKLV
+105 
-118 NIRGRLMQNACE
+118 
-130 GKGAG
+130 
-135 MMVILALADEAVEK
+135 
-149 ICADAASVGKQVWAA
+149 VGL
-164 NYNCD
+164 
-169 GQIVVAGKK
+169 VVAGATVRVNKVIEAPGPTWNV
-178 DDLAALE
+178 LAAVPGDDSDQSVITVTGAQTYPAE
-185 GEFQAAVSVAGCPG
+185 GALRMTTVSVSGCPG

>member
-1 MKFAFIFPGQGSQ
+1 MRTHDGGVMDEQHHETQSNATSSSEVEPAAGSEADPGSGVEPGMEAGDDSGSRTGIRGLRRLR
-14 SVGMGREFYENSA
+14 SKRLMIGIG
-27 SACALLDEASDFT
+27 ALL
-40 GIDFKNLLFEPND
+40 
-53 KLDVSEFTQP
+53 
-63 AIALN
+63 
-68 SMMALAA
+68 LA
-75 LQERLDQEKFNIAP
+75 
-89 QFLLGHS
+89 
-96 LGEFSALSA
+96 
-105 AGGIGPKQMLKLV
+105 
-118 NIRGRLMQNACE
+118 
-130 GKGAG
+130 
-135 MMVILALADEAVEK
+135 
-149 ICADAASVGKQVWAA
+149 VGL
-164 NYNCD
+164 
-169 GQIVVAGKK
+169 VVAGATVRVNKVIEAPGPTWNV
-178 DDLAALE
+178 LAAVPGDDSDQSVITVTGAQTYPAE
-185 GEFQAAVSVAGCPG
+185 GALRMTTVSVSGCPG

-280 KGDVLTSITP
+280 KGDILTSITP

-334 ITPPDANSDGSPDS
+334 ITPPDANSDGAPDS

-435 LAPASNCADVVGN
+435 LAPASNCADVVGH

>member
-1 MKFAFIFPGQGSQ
+1 MRTHDGGVMDEQHHETQSNATSSSEVEPAAGSEADPGSGVEPGMEAGDDSGSRTGIRGLRRLR
-14 SVGMGREFYENSA
+14 SKRLMIGIG
-27 SACALLDEASDFT
+27 ALL
-40 GIDFKNLLFEPND
+40 
-53 KLDVSEFTQP
+53 
-63 AIALN
+63 
-68 SMMALAA
+68 LA
-75 LQERLDQEKFNIAP
+75 
-89 QFLLGHS
+89 
-96 LGEFSALSA
+96 
-105 AGGIGPKQMLKLV
+105 
-118 NIRGRLMQNACE
+118 
-130 GKGAG
+130 
-135 MMVILALADEAVEK
+135 
-149 ICADAASVGKQVWAA
+149 VGL
-164 NYNCD
+164 
-169 GQIVVAGKK
+169 VVAGATVRVNKVIEAPGPTWNV
-178 DDLAALE
+178 LAAVPGDDSDQSVITVTGAQTYPAE
-185 GEFQAAVSVAGCPG
+185 GALRMTTVSVSGCPG

-334 ITPPDANSDGSPDS
+334 ITPPDANSDGAPDS

-435 LAPASNCADVVGN
+435 LAPASNCADVVGT

>member
-1 MKFAFIFPGQGSQ
+1 MRTHDGGVMDEQHHETQSNATSSSEVEPAAGSEADPGSGVEPGMEAGDDSGSRTGIRGLRRLR
-14 SVGMGREFYENSA
+14 SKRLMIGIG
-27 SACALLDEASDFT
+27 ALL
-40 GIDFKNLLFEPND
+40 
-53 KLDVSEFTQP
+53 
-63 AIALN
+63 
-68 SMMALAA
+68 LA
-75 LQERLDQEKFNIAP
+75 
-89 QFLLGHS
+89 
-96 LGEFSALSA
+96 
-105 AGGIGPKQMLKLV
+105 
-118 NIRGRLMQNACE
+118 
-130 GKGAG
+130 
-135 MMVILALADEAVEK
+135 
-149 ICADAASVGKQVWAA
+149 VGL
-164 NYNCD
+164 
-169 GQIVVAGKK
+169 VVAGATVRVNKVIEAPGPTWNV
-178 DDLAALE
+178 LAAVPGDDSDQSVITVTGAQTYPAE
-185 GEFQAAVSVAGCPG
+185 GALRMTTVSVSGCPG

-280 KGDVLTSITP
+280 KGDILTSVTP

-435 LAPASNCADVVGN
+435 LAPASNCADVVGH

>member
-1 MKFAFIFPGQGSQ
+1 MRTHDGGVMDEQHHETQSNATSSSEVEPAAGSEADPGSGVEPGMEAGDDSGSRTGIRGLRRLR
-14 SVGMGREFYENSA
+14 SKRLMIGIG
-27 SACALLDEASDFT
+27 ALL
-40 GIDFKNLLFEPND
+40 
-53 KLDVSEFTQP
+53 
-63 AIALN
+63 
-68 SMMALAA
+68 LA
-75 LQERLDQEKFNIAP
+75 
-89 QFLLGHS
+89 
-96 LGEFSALSA
+96 
-105 AGGIGPKQMLKLV
+105 
-118 NIRGRLMQNACE
+118 
-130 GKGAG
+130 
-135 MMVILALADEAVEK
+135 
-149 ICADAASVGKQVWAA
+149 VGL
-164 NYNCD
+164 
-169 GQIVVAGKK
+169 VVAGATVRVNKVIEAPGPTWNV
-178 DDLAALE
+178 LAAVPGDDSDQSVITVTGAQTYPAE
-185 GEFQAAVSVAGCPG
+185 GALRMTTVSVSGCPG

-334 ITPPDANSDGSPDS
+334 ITPPDANSDGAPDS

-435 LAPASNCADVVGN
+435 LAPASNCGDVVGN

-472 AEDTSGAST
+472 ADDTSGAST

>member
-1 MKFAFIFPGQGSQ
+1 MRTHDGGVMDEQHHETQSNATSSSEVEPAAGSEADPGSGVEPGMEAGDDSGSRTGIRGLRRLR
-14 SVGMGREFYENSA
+14 SKRLMIGIG
-27 SACALLDEASDFT
+27 ALL
-40 GIDFKNLLFEPND
+40 
-53 KLDVSEFTQP
+53 
-63 AIALN
+63 
-68 SMMALAA
+68 LA
-75 LQERLDQEKFNIAP
+75 
-89 QFLLGHS
+89 
-96 LGEFSALSA
+96 
-105 AGGIGPKQMLKLV
+105 
-118 NIRGRLMQNACE
+118 
-130 GKGAG
+130 
-135 MMVILALADEAVEK
+135 
-149 ICADAASVGKQVWAA
+149 VGL
-164 NYNCD
+164 
-169 GQIVVAGKK
+169 VVAGATVRVNKVIEAPGPTWNV
-178 DDLAALE
+178 LAAVPGDDSDQSVITVTGAQTYPAE
-185 GEFQAAVSVAGCPG
+185 GALRMTTVSVSGCPG

-334 ITPPDANSDGSPDS
+334 IMPPDANSDGAPDS

-435 LAPASNCADVVGN
+435 LAPASNCADVVGH

>member
-1 MKFAFIFPGQGSQ
+1 MRTHDGGVMDEQHHETQSNATSSSEVEPAAGSEADPGSGVEPGMEAGDDSGSRTGIRGLRRLR
-14 SVGMGREFYENSA
+14 SKRLMIGIG
-27 SACALLDEASDFT
+27 ALL
-40 GIDFKNLLFEPND
+40 
-53 KLDVSEFTQP
+53 
-63 AIALN
+63 
-68 SMMALAA
+68 LA
-75 LQERLDQEKFNIAP
+75 
-89 QFLLGHS
+89 
-96 LGEFSALSA
+96 
-105 AGGIGPKQMLKLV
+105 
-118 NIRGRLMQNACE
+118 
-130 GKGAG
+130 
-135 MMVILALADEAVEK
+135 
-149 ICADAASVGKQVWAA
+149 VGL
-164 NYNCD
+164 
-169 GQIVVAGKK
+169 VVAGATVRVNKVIEAPGPTWNV
-178 DDLAALE
+178 LAAVPGDDSDQSVITVTGAQTYPAE
-185 GEFQAAVSVAGCPG
+185 GALRMTTVSVSGCPG

-261 RMVLTVEGTGPDQ
+261 RMVLTVEGTGPEQ

-280 KGDVLTSITP
+280 KGDILTSVTP

-305 ELLTTIPAGTAVE
+305 ELLTTVPVGTTVE

-435 LAPASNCADVVGN
+435 LAPASNCADVVGH

-472 AEDTSGAST
+472 ADDTSGAST

>member
-1 MKFAFIFPGQGSQ
+1 MRTHDGGVMDEQHHETQSNATSSSEVEPAAGSEADPGSGVEPGMEAGDDSGSRTGIRGLRRLR
-14 SVGMGREFYENSA
+14 SKRLMIGIG
-27 SACALLDEASDFT
+27 ALL
-40 GIDFKNLLFEPND
+40 
-53 KLDVSEFTQP
+53 
-63 AIALN
+63 
-68 SMMALAA
+68 LA
-75 LQERLDQEKFNIAP
+75 
-89 QFLLGHS
+89 
-96 LGEFSALSA
+96 
-105 AGGIGPKQMLKLV
+105 
-118 NIRGRLMQNACE
+118 
-130 GKGAG
+130 
-135 MMVILALADEAVEK
+135 
-149 ICADAASVGKQVWAA
+149 VGL
-164 NYNCD
+164 
-169 GQIVVAGKK
+169 VVAGATVRVNKVIEAPGPTWNV
-178 DDLAALE
+178 LAAVPGDDSDQSVITVTGAQTYPAE
-185 GEFQAAVSVAGCPG
+185 GALRMTTVSVSGCPG

-280 KGDVLTSITP
+280 KGDILTSITP

-305 ELLTTIPAGTAVE
+305 ELLTTVPVGTTVE

>member
-1 MKFAFIFPGQGSQ
+1 MRTHDGGVMDEQHHETQSNATSSSEVEPAAGSEADPGSGVEPGMEAGDDSGSRTGIRGLRRLR
-14 SVGMGREFYENSA
+14 SKRLMIGIG
-27 SACALLDEASDFT
+27 ALL
-40 GIDFKNLLFEPND
+40 
-53 KLDVSEFTQP
+53 
-63 AIALN
+63 
-68 SMMALAA
+68 LA
-75 LQERLDQEKFNIAP
+75 
-89 QFLLGHS
+89 
-96 LGEFSALSA
+96 
-105 AGGIGPKQMLKLV
+105 
-118 NIRGRLMQNACE
+118 
-130 GKGAG
+130 
-135 MMVILALADEAVEK
+135 
-149 ICADAASVGKQVWAA
+149 VGL
-164 NYNCD
+164 
-169 GQIVVAGKK
+169 VVAGATVRVNKVIEAPGPTWNV
-178 DDLAALE
+178 LAAVPGDDSDQSVITVTGAQTYPAE
-185 GEFQAAVSVAGCPG
+185 GALRMTTVSVSGCPG

-334 ITPPDANSDGSPDS
+334 ITPPDANSDGAPDS

-435 LAPASNCADVVGN
+435 LAPASNCGDVVGN

>member
-1 MKFAFIFPGQGSQ
+1 MRTHDGGVMDEQHHETQSNATSSSEVEPAAGSEADPGSGVEPGMEAGDDSGSRTGIRGLRRLR
-14 SVGMGREFYENSA
+14 SKRLMIGIG
-27 SACALLDEASDFT
+27 ALL
-40 GIDFKNLLFEPND
+40 
-53 KLDVSEFTQP
+53 
-63 AIALN
+63 
-68 SMMALAA
+68 LA
-75 LQERLDQEKFNIAP
+75 
-89 QFLLGHS
+89 
-96 LGEFSALSA
+96 
-105 AGGIGPKQMLKLV
+105 
-118 NIRGRLMQNACE
+118 
-130 GKGAG
+130 
-135 MMVILALADEAVEK
+135 
-149 ICADAASVGKQVWAA
+149 VGL
-164 NYNCD
+164 
-169 GQIVVAGKK
+169 VVAGATVRVNKVIEAPGPTWNV
-178 DDLAALE
+178 LAAVPGDDSDQSVITVTGAQTYPAE
-185 GEFQAAVSVAGCPG
+185 GALRMTTVSVSGCPG

>member
-1 MKFAFIFPGQGSQ
+1 MRTHDGGVMDEQHHETQSNATSSSEVEPAAGSEADPGSGVEPGMEAGDDSGSRTGIRGLRRLR
-14 SVGMGREFYENSA
+14 SKRLMIGIG
-27 SACALLDEASDFT
+27 ALL
-40 GIDFKNLLFEPND
+40 
-53 KLDVSEFTQP
+53 
-63 AIALN
+63 
-68 SMMALAA
+68 LA
-75 LQERLDQEKFNIAP
+75 
-89 QFLLGHS
+89 
-96 LGEFSALSA
+96 
-105 AGGIGPKQMLKLV
+105 
-118 NIRGRLMQNACE
+118 
-130 GKGAG
+130 
-135 MMVILALADEAVEK
+135 
-149 ICADAASVGKQVWAA
+149 VGL
-164 NYNCD
+164 
-169 GQIVVAGKK
+169 VVAGATVRVNKVIEAPGPTWNV
-178 DDLAALE
+178 LAAVPGDDSDQSVITVTGAQTYPAE
-185 GEFQAAVSVAGCPG
+185 GALRMTTVSVSGCPG

-261 RMVLTVEGTGPDQ
+261 RMVLTVEGTGPEQ
-274 TEGLLQ
+274 TEGMLQ
-280 KGDVLTSITP
+280 KGDILTSITP

-305 ELLTTIPAGTAVE
+305 ELLTTVPVGTTVE

>member
-1 MKFAFIFPGQGSQ
+1 MRTHDGGVMDEQHHETQSNATSSSEVEPAAGSEADPGSGVEPGMEAGDDSGSRTGIRGLRRLR
-14 SVGMGREFYENSA
+14 SKRLMIGIG
-27 SACALLDEASDFT
+27 ALL
-40 GIDFKNLLFEPND
+40 
-53 KLDVSEFTQP
+53 
-63 AIALN
+63 
-68 SMMALAA
+68 LA
-75 LQERLDQEKFNIAP
+75 
-89 QFLLGHS
+89 
-96 LGEFSALSA
+96 
-105 AGGIGPKQMLKLV
+105 
-118 NIRGRLMQNACE
+118 
-130 GKGAG
+130 
-135 MMVILALADEAVEK
+135 
-149 ICADAASVGKQVWAA
+149 VGL
-164 NYNCD
+164 
-169 GQIVVAGKK
+169 VVAGATVRVNKVIEAPGPTWNV
-178 DDLAALE
+178 LAAVPGDDSDQSVITVTGAQTYPAE
-185 GEFQAAVSVAGCPG
+185 GALRMTTVSVSGCPG

-261 RMVLTVEGTGPDQ
+261 RMVLTVEGTGPEQ

-280 KGDVLTSITP
+280 KGDILTSVTP

-305 ELLTTIPAGTAVE
+305 ELLTTVPVGTTVE